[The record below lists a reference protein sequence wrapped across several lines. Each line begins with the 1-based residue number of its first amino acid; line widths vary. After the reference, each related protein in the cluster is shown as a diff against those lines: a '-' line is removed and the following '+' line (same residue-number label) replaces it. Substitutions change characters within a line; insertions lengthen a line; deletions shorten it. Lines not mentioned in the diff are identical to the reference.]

1 MQDYEDKMRDME
13 GELERS
19 NNKPPPSLFKLMRT
33 VCLSCGKC
41 AVYKGNFGEFSINSK
56 LG

>member
-19 NNKPPPSLFKLMRT
+19 NNKPPSLFKLMRT